1 MASVEHLEARTSFF
15 FHHFRHFN
23 ITRSKAENSKS
34 GDIYA
39 YDDDN
44 NIARQT
50 NHFIPSACARNISP
64 MEYAHAK
71 QLVLTN

>member
-15 FHHFRHFN
+15 FTISVIFN
-23 ITRSKAENSKS
+23 ITRSEAENSKS
-34 GDIYA
+34 GDIYV
-39 YDDDN
+39 YDNDN

-50 NHFIPSACARNISP
+50 NHFTPSACACNISP
-64 MEYAHAK
+64 MEYAHVK